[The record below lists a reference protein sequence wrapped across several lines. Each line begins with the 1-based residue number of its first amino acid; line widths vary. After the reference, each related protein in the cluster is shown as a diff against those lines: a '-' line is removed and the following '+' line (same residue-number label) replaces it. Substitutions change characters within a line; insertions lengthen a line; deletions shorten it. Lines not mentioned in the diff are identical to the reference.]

1 MPIPTTYFADLV
13 RETSSSAGTGP
24 MALSGALPGH
34 QRFADAVPAN
44 VDFCYAIAGI
54 TTPAEWEVGIGQ
66 IDAQGRLVRASV
78 STSSAAGALVP
89 FAAGLKTV
97 ALTVGASWYST
108 VGAPPALGDVA
119 GLQAALDAK
128 ADDAQLSV
136 FGLSLVD
143 DADAAAA
150 RTTLGLGSIATQS
163 AGAVAF
169 TGGTINATT
178 IGATTRAAVSCT
190 TVDASGAIICAAG
203 SAVAAAITPSGDSN
217 TGLFFPAADTV
228 ALTSGGTERLRLS
241 ATGSVGIGTNA
252 PNKMLEV
259 RASDAA
265 LRVSTS
271 SNGVGPQ
278 VDVRASPTVGQVGTT
293 SNHNLEF
300 VVNAGPRFVIE
311 TGGSVRSGSDNAYAL
326 GTASFRWNTIYLGT
340 SPVVTSDERDKLWH
354 GGLNA
359 LERAAALDIA
369 AEIGLYQ
376 WHDAV
381 AAKGADG
388 ARLHCG
394 VRAQAVWAIMAR
406 HGLIEPIGRAGR
418 NGGKPG
424 KTPYAFL
431 CWDEWRD
438 PEDRRR
444 KLGRYGVRTDQL
456 TLFVVAALAC
466 QRERP
471 EKNAALACQWERPEE
486 NAALAAKL
494 DEWP

>member
-13 RETSSSAGTGP
+13 RETSSATGTGAF
-24 MALSGALPGH
+24 ALSGALPGH
-34 QRFADAVPAN
+34 RSFAGAVP
-44 VDFCYAIAGI
+44 VGPSFCYAIAGI
-54 TTPAEWEVGIGQ
+54 TTPSEWEVGVGQ
-66 IDAQGRLVRASV
+66 IDTQGRLVRASV
-78 STSSAAGALVP
+78 SASSAAGALVP
-89 FAAGLKTV
+89 FGAGLKAV
-97 ALTVGASWYST
+97 ALTVGASWYSA
-108 VGAPPALGDVA
+108 VGAPPAMGDIA

-128 ADDAQLSV
+128 ADDAQLSA

-143 DADAAAA
+143 DADAATA
-150 RTTLGLGSIATQS
+150 RTTLGLGSIATMS
-163 AGAVAF
+163 ASAVAI
-169 TGGTINATT
+169 TGGAINATL
-178 IGATTRAAVSCT
+178 IGAATRAAVNCT
-190 TVDASGAIICAAG
+190 TMDASGAIMCATG
-203 SAVAAAITPSGDSN
+203 SAAAAAIAPSADSN

-228 ALTSGGTERLRLS
+228 ALTAGGTERLRMT
-241 ATGSVGIGTNA
+241 ATGYVGIGTNA

-359 LERAAALDIA
+359 LERAAGQDIA

-381 AAKGADG
+381 VAKGADG

-406 HGLIEPIGRAGR
+406 HGLIEPIKCAGR
-418 NGGKPG
+418 SGGKPG

-438 PEDRRR
+438 PRDKRR
-444 KLGRYGVRTDQL
+444 KLHRYGVRTDQL
-456 TLFVVAALAC
+456 TLFVVAALAA
-466 QRERP
+466 
-471 EKNAALACQWERPEE
+471 NV
-486 NAALAAKL
+486 AKQS
-494 DEWP
+494 